1 MLLRAHAIPAPPKTP
16 ASAAP
21 SASNARPMPE
31 ILALRVAVGFQVVV
45 GSAEAVGGN
54 TEVVVAQVEGVCAVV
69 AEEEGD
75 ADD

>member
-1 MLLRAHAIPAPPKTP
+1 
-16 ASAAP
+16 
-21 SASNARPMPE
+21 MPE